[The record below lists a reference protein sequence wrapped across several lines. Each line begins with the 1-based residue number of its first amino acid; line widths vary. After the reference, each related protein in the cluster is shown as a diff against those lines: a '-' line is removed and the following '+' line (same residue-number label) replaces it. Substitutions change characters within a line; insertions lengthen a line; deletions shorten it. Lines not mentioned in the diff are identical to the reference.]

1 MAARRGKWQRDLAKE
16 RHWRRTVRHWRRSGL
31 NVREFCDWQ
40 GLSEACFYA

>member
-1 MAARRGKWQRDLAKE
+1 LAKE
-16 RHWRRTVRHWRRSGL
+16 RHWRRMVRHWRRSGL